1 MPHLIDALWW
11 WLGLAMLLGIG
22 EILTPGVFLIWVA
35 TAAALTAVISFL
47 VPDLPITAQFLIF
60 AALCL
65 LATWIGR
72 RWYRNNP
79 VKSQDPMLNDRA
91 SRMVGKSAIVVEAI
105 HDGEGRVRIED
116 STWSAAG
123 PDADIGAKLVVVSV
137 KDTVVKVDWPTSE

>member
-1 MPHLIDALWW
+1 
-11 WLGLAMLLGIG
+11 MLLGIG